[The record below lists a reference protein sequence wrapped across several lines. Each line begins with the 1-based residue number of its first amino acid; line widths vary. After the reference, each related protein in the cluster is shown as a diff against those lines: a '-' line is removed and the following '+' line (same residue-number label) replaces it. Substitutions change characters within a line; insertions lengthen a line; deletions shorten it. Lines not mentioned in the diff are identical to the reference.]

1 MRIVQLR
8 LRLPIAHPALGGES
22 RSREHFRAPGH
33 PGLTKDEEAFEM
45 ETVGQFVKL
54 TCAGHSRLVNIS
66 QVLWADEHAD
76 AKPVQQQKQGGKR

>member
-1 MRIVQLR
+1 MRLAQIR

-45 ETVGQFVKL
+45 ETVGPFVKL
-54 TCAGHSRLVNIS
+54 TCAGHSRLVNLS
-66 QVLWADEHAD
+66 QILWCDPLED
-76 AKPVQQQKQGGKR
+76 QQAKPVVKQAKR

>member
-1 MRIVQLR
+1 MRLTQLR

-33 PGLTKDEEAFEM
+33 PGLTKDEEPFEM

-54 TCAGHSRLVNIS
+54 TCAGHSRLVNVN
-66 QVLWADEHAD
+66 QVIWADCAED
-76 AKPVQQQKQGGKR
+76 AAVKPQQKQGGKR